1 MSVTIEGEVCDV
13 VYVNE
18 ENGYTVCEIDS
29 DGVLNVVVG
38 HMPFI
43 APGETIRAT
52 GVWTNHAEY
61 GQQLKVESIEHILP
75 RSLSSIYTYLASGA
89 VSGIGPSTAR
99 KIVDKFG
106 EDSLNIICND
116 PQRLTAIKGISA
128 SKAAAVS
135 EAFILRQDTAETVM
149 FFQKYGISPALA
161 IKVYNKFGSDSINI
175 VKENPYSLC
184 DSIQGMGFK
193 TCDKIAVSLG
203 LPFDSRS
210 RVKSGLR
217 YAMNEAA
224 LNGHT
229 CYPAGELIDYAAKLL
244 DCSVDTVRDCYNESV
259 LTGGLISERD
269 LVYLPSYYNMELSA
283 ANRLASLSRAGTKE
297 DENDNRRIENF
308 LEEFAQSSSLDLSE
322 EQRQAIM
329 TANTKKALIVTG
341 GPGTGKTTIMRGV
354 LYIIARRGLDVALC
368 APTGKAAKR
377 LEESCGHEAK
387 TIHRLLEVGGE
398 IDGDSQT
405 FSRNE
410 TNPLE
415 ADYVIVDE
423 MSMVDLQLMN
433 ALLKALKRGAGI
445 VMAGDVDQ
453 LPSVGAGNVL
463 SDMIDSGLIP
473 TVRLTT
479 VFRQAEES
487 RIVVNAHRINRGE
500 MPDLSNQSSDFFF
513 MSRSD
518 HQSAADVILDLVQFR
533 LPKAYG
539 YDSFGDIQVLSPS
552 KKGTAGTVSLNS
564 LLQERL
570 NPPSRDKLEHR
581 RGSTVFREGDKVI
594 QTKNDYKV
602 EWTADDGTDGTGIFN
617 GDVGIVTS
625 IDHENKIMTVDFDD
639 GKRVEY
645 PFVALDM
652 IELAYALTVHKSQ
665 GCEFRAII
673 VPVCRFMPLLMT
685 RNLLYTAIT
694 RARDMV
700 VLVGSQEAVA
710 YMVRNNYRS
719 KRYTGLKEKLS
730 LFARRENE
738 G

>member
-1 MSVTIEGEVCDV
+1 MAVTIEGEVCDV

-18 ENGYTVCEIDS
+18 DNGYTVCEIDS
-29 DGVLNVVVG
+29 DGVLNVIVG

-43 APGETIRAT
+43 APGETIKAT
-52 GVWTNHAEY
+52 GVWTNHTEY

-75 RSLSSIYTYLASGA
+75 RSLNSIYTYLASGA

-99 KIVDKFG
+99 KIVDRFG
-106 EDSLNIICND
+106 EDSLNIIRTD

-128 SKAAAVS
+128 SRATAIN
-135 EAFILRQDTAETVM
+135 EGFILRQDTAETVM
-149 FFQKYGISPALA
+149 FFQKFGISPALA
-161 IKVYNKFGSDSINI
+161 IKVYNKYGSDSINI
-175 VKENPYSLC
+175 VRENPYSLC

-210 RVKSGLR
+210 RIKSGLR
-217 YAMNEAA
+217 YAMSEAA

-229 CYPAGELIDYAAKLL
+229 CYPAAELLSYAAKLL
-244 DCSVDTVRDCYNESV
+244 DCSMDTVRDCYNESV
-259 LTGGLISERD
+259 LTGGLIVENE
-269 LVYLPSYYNMELSA
+269 LVYLPSYYNTELSV
-283 ANRLASLSRAGTKE
+283 ANRLASLARSKTTE
-297 DENDNRRIENF
+297 DGKIGELLD
-308 LEEFAQSSSLDLSE
+308 EFARSSSLILSQ
-322 EQRQAIM
+322 EQQQAIM

-341 GPGTGKTTIMRGV
+341 GPGTGKTTIMKGV
-354 LYIIARRGLDVALC
+354 LYIMARRGLDVALC

-387 TIHRLLEVGGE
+387 TIHRLLEVGGD

-405 FSRNE
+405 FSKNE
-410 TNPLE
+410 SNPLE

-423 MSMVDLQLMN
+423 MSMVDLQLLD

-445 VMAGDVDQ
+445 IMAGDVDQ

-487 RIVVNAHRINRGE
+487 RIVVNAHRINQGK
-500 MPDLSNQSSDFFF
+500 MPELNNQSSDFFF
-513 MSRSD
+513 MSRPD
-518 HQSAADVILDLVQFR
+518 HRSAADVILDLVQSR

-539 YDSFGDIQVLSPS
+539 FDSLTDIQVLSPS
-552 KKGTAGTVSLNS
+552 KKGTAGTVSLNA

-570 NPPSRDKLEHR
+570 NPPSDSKGEHK

-594 QTKNDYKV
+594 QTRNDYKV
-602 EWTADDGTDGTGIFN
+602 SWTAEDGTEGTGIFN
-617 GDVGIVTS
+617 GDVGIIAS
-625 IDHENKIMTVDFDD
+625 IDRENRVMTVEFDD

-645 PFVALDM
+645 PFASLDM
-652 IELAYALTVHKSQ
+652 LELAYALTVHKSQ
-665 GCEFRAII
+665 GCEFKAII

-694 RARDMV
+694 RARNMV
-700 VLVGSQEAVA
+700 VLVGGQDAVA

-730 LFARRENE
+730 LFVRREDE
-738 G
+738 K